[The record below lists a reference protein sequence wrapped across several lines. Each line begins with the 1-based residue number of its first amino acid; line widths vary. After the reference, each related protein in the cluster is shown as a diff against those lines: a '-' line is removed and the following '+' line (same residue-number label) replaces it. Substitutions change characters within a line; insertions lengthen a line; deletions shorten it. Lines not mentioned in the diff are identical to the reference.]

1 MNRTMQSFSDVL
13 SYLPTFFEDDISF
26 ALADRDRYIKIQ
38 NCDSLPIKAN
48 EGDPIPE
55 GGAAYDA
62 IHSGDLTIKDV
73 PKEVYGIPFKS
84 YAMPI
89 HEGHTV
95 VGVVLAGKSL
105 QRRFEVVE
113 LSDTIGDSI
122 RLISTAIIKI
132 YNDIKQIVESNTNI
146 ANQIHTAKE
155 NTKGTDEILK
165 LIQSI
170 TQQTNLLGVNA
181 SIEAARAGAIGKGF
195 KVVAQEI
202 RRLSLSSGE
211 SIHQIESILTNIED
225 SVDSISNKVNE
236 TKVAIEN
243 QAEMLEEIK
252 DSVEKLSAVS
262 SHLSK
267 LAQKL

>member
-1 MNRTMQSFSDVL
+1 MNRTMQSFSDVFT
-13 SYLPTFFEDDISF
+13 YLPAFFEDDISF

-38 NCDSLPIKAN
+38 NCDSLPIQAQ

-62 IHSGDLTIKDV
+62 IHTGKITVKDV

-89 HEGHTV
+89 YESHTV

-113 LSDTIGDSI
+113 LSDAIGDSI
-122 RLISTAIIKI
+122 QLISAAIIKI
-132 YNDIKQIVESNTNI
+132 YTDIRQIVDSNTNI
-146 ANQIHTAKE
+146 VDQIHTARE

-165 LIQSI
+165 LIHSI

-181 SIEAARAGAIGKGF
+181 SIEAARAGAVGKGF

-202 RRLSLSSGE
+202 RRLSLRSGE
-211 SIHQIESILTNIED
+211 SIEEIEAILSSIEH
-225 SVDSISNKVNE
+225 SVDSISNTVNE

-243 QAEMLEEIK
+243 QAELLQEIK

-262 SHLSK
+262 NHLSG